1 MAQAANPIGRRE
13 DLFNR
18 VVSAIRAMPSDLQK
32 IFLKTQYQ
40 AAVPARVAAELGL
53 SEKQLAVRR
62 VVAQRSFF
70 ANLEGR
76 RLRVL

>member
-40 AAVPARVAAELGL
+40 AAVPARVAAELGT
-53 SEKQLAVRR
+53 E
-62 VVAQRSFF
+62 
-70 ANLEGR
+70 
-76 RLRVL
+76 